1 LKCVARGRLVPRYSS
16 GLLSPK
22 LKYPRD
28 RGKNASAPV
37 SAKKG
42 GSFGHGRQEYLML
55 RAAKTALY
63 TLLKLNPPR
72 REVIVFDDDVFVL
85 SYPRSGNTWLRILL
99 ANLLSNRGDVGFAN
113 IEKIIPDIY
122 QNSALRLQHD
132 AQTANP
138 QEP

>member
-1 LKCVARGRLVPRYSS
+1 
-16 GLLSPK
+16 
-22 LKYPRD
+22 
-28 RGKNASAPV
+28 
-37 SAKKG
+37 
-42 GSFGHGRQEYLML
+42 ML

-132 AQTANP
+132 AQTTNP